1 MLNQTAKAMIKISDA
16 LRDIIESNDFLK
28 LGLSKGLFNLTS
40 LAGFLKPKLEV
51 MTKKSLTTSAI
62 LMGLSRTQRTFKK
75 IAKVVQSENFK
86 FDNISIRQNLVTAT
100 YFKSD
105 DIHKKI
111 NTIYATN
118 ENENKFFTI
127 TESSNEITIITDEK
141 TFKSVKKSIKTA
153 PKNTSENISAI
164 GIKFS
169 EKYNSSPGLLNHIIQ
184 TLAFQN
190 INIVEITSTFTEFLI
205 YVKSKDAKFAL
216 DLLLNA
222 QSR

>member
-1 MLNQTAKAMIKISDA
+1 MIKISDA
-16 LRDIIESNDFLK
+16 LKEIIQSNDFLK

-40 LAGFLKPKLEV
+40 LASFLKPKLEV
-51 MTKKSLTTSAI
+51 MTKKTLTTSAI
-62 LMGLSRTQRTFKK
+62 LMGLSRSQRTFKK
-75 IAKVVQSENFK
+75 IAKTTQSENFK
-86 FDNISIRQNLVTAT
+86 FDSISIKQDLVTAT

-111 NTIYATN
+111 NTLYATN
-118 ENENKFFTI
+118 DHENKFFTI
-127 TESSNEITIITDEK
+127 TESSNEITMITDKK
-141 TFKSVKKSIKTA
+141 TFKSVNKLIKTA
-153 PKNTSENISAI
+153 PKNVNENISAI
-164 GIKFS
+164 GIKFN

-205 YVKSKDAKFAL
+205 YIKSQDAKFAL

-222 QSR
+222 SN